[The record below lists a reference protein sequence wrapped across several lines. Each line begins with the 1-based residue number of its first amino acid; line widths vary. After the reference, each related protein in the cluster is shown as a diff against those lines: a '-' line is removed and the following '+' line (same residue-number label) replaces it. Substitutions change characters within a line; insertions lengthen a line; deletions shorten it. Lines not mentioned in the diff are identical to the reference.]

1 MENYEDYQTL
11 LVQEVGDK
19 TGAIS
24 PSITPSASYG
34 YENSKEA
41 EGIFDGSVKKPLYAR
56 VGKPT
61 GSKLENLL
69 AKMDSGAGA
78 IATSSGMS
86 AISLATLSLLA
97 VGDEVISIGG
107 LFGGTFAYF
116 DETLRRF
123 GIKTSFFDVEQLD
136 EIELAINEKTKIVFL
151 ESVGNPNLRLPN
163 LVELIAIANKKGIAV
178 IVDNT
183 TTPISIQPLKL
194 GADIIVYST
203 TKSITGNASALG
215 GAVIFRAIKEND
227 KFKNTKRYPFL
238 EPIIKKMGKTALIAN
253 GKKRAMRDFGMSA
266 NAIASYL
273 TILGLDTL
281 AIRLERVTKT
291 VEKVAFH
298 LYSMGVPVRHPSLPN
313 HEHLDLYRGLFKKGC
328 GPLLTFDFGTKEKAF
343 AFLDNSKLITITA
356 NIGDNRTLG
365 LHMASTIY
373 SDFTKEDREFL
384 GITDGLIRIS
394 IGLESADDLIEDFLN
409 ALKV

>member
-56 VGKPT
+56 VGNPT

-116 DETLRRF
+116 DETLVRF
-123 GIKTSFFDVEQLD
+123 GIKTTFISADNIDDIQKNINDTKYQLNLTMQHIFQTKQSSLIILRD
-136 EIELAINEKTKIVFL
+136 NFALNDPKNKIKTTYAQITK
-151 ESVGNPNLRLPN
+151 E
-163 LVELIAIANKKGIAV
+163 NK
-178 IVDNT
+178 
-183 TTPISIQPLKL
+183 PISLETLDKN
-194 GADIIVYST
+194 DII
-203 TKSITGNASALG
+203 N
-215 GAVIFRAIKEND
+215 
-227 KFKNTKRYPFL
+227 L
-238 EPIIKKMGKTALIAN
+238 EDPQYK
-253 GKKRAMRDFGMSA
+253 
-266 NAIASYL
+266 
-273 TILGLDTL
+273 
-281 AIRLERVTKT
+281 
-291 VEKVAFH
+291 
-298 LYSMGVPVRHPSLPN
+298 
-313 HEHLDLYRGLFKKGC
+313 
-328 GPLLTFDFGTKEKAF
+328 
-343 AFLDNSKLITITA
+343 ITA
-356 NIGDNRTLG
+356 KILDK
-365 LHMASTIY
+365 I
-373 SDFTKEDREFL
+373 K
-384 GITDGLIRIS
+384 I
-394 IGLESADDLIEDFLN
+394 
-409 ALKV
+409 